1 LDIFNHLHALSLRFH
16 LNRQTG
22 GILRAIERGT
32 SSASYL
38 LSMLLFNILPIFI
51 EVGLTCIVLI
61 SVYDVL
67 FTIITLVTVIVY
79 VVYTIL
85 VTEWRNKYRRLMNEK
100 DNESTNKAVDS
111 LINFE
116 TVKYFCNEDHEA
128 QRYEHALNEK
138 VDAAVKSTNS
148 LSLLNSG
155 QALIIALGT
164 FFVMIL
170 ASKRVATGGMTVG
183 DFVMVNAY
191 MLQLYTPLNFLGT
204 SYRMIKQSMVD
215 LENLFTLLD
224 EPIEV
229 SDADGARRLHI
240 LDAEVK
246 FKNVTFSY
254 KNDSPIINNVSF
266 TIRSGQTVA
275 VVGPTGSGKST
286 LARLLFRF
294 YDLDSGTITIDGQ
307 DITQVTQ
314 QSLRKA
320 IGVVPQDTVLF
331 NETIRYNIMYG
342 RPDATDEEV
351 QRAAR
356 LAQIHDF
363 IMGLPD
369 GYLTK
374 VGERGLRLSGGE
386 KQRVSIARALLK
398 NPAVLIFDEA
408 TSALDTHTEK
418 EIQTALKE
426 ASKGRTTLV
435 IAHRLSTIVDAD
447 LILVLQRGVVVEQ
460 GTHEELLHMEGEY
473 AEMWH
478 RQEVENNLQQAPHE
492 PSFL

>member
-1 LDIFNHLHALSLRFH
+1 
-16 LNRQTG
+16 
-22 GILRAIERGT
+22 
-32 SSASYL
+32 
-38 LSMLLFNILPIFI
+38 
-51 EVGLTCIVLI
+51 
-61 SVYDVL
+61 
-67 FTIITLVTVIVY
+67 
-79 VVYTIL
+79 
-85 VTEWRNKYRRLMNEK
+85 
-100 DNESTNKAVDS
+100 
-111 LINFE
+111 
-116 TVKYFCNEDHEA
+116 
-128 QRYEHALNEK
+128 
-138 VDAAVKSTNS
+138 
-148 LSLLNSG
+148 
-155 QALIIALGT
+155 
-164 FFVMIL
+164 
-170 ASKRVATGGMTVG
+170 
-183 DFVMVNAY
+183 
-191 MLQLYTPLNFLGT
+191 
-204 SYRMIKQSMVD
+204 MIKQSMVD